1 MRTAFLFTGQGSQFT
16 GMGRELCATF
26 SLARETMAEA
36 DEALGE
42 ELTKL
47 CFEGPDKQ
55 LALTVN
61 TQPATLA
68 ISIAAFR
75 CLGQEPDMGAGH
87 SLGEYSA
94 LTAAGSFAF
103 ADAIRLVRERAKMM
117 QEALPVGAGGMVVLR
132 KVSLEEAQAVAES
145 VSAGVCDLANI
156 NAPGQFVLSGDA
168 AAMDAVMEKVGPRK
182 GMRLPVSVPFHSRLL
197 SEAACAYAE
206 TLDAVEMRDPRFP
219 IYCNVDAEPVS
230 TADAARDALKRQ
242 FANSVLWQ
250 PSVEKMLDREGMT
263 RFIEFGPKPTL
274 VRMVKQI
281 ANAKDMTEI
290 ETLAACSV
298 EEIQG
303 LLSGA

>member
-16 GMGRELCATF
+16 GMGRELCEQH
-26 SLARETMAEA
+26 SVARETLAEA

-42 ELTKL
+42 ELSKL
-47 CFEGPDKQ
+47 CFEGPDES

-68 ISIAAFR
+68 VSIAAFR
-75 CLGQEPDMGAGH
+75 CLGQEPVLAAGH

-103 ADAIRLVRERAKMM
+103 ADAIRLVRERAKKM
-117 QEALPVGAGGMVVLR
+117 QEAVPVGTGGMVVLR
-132 KVSLEEAQAVAES
+132 KMSLDEARQVAES
-145 VSAGVCDLANI
+145 VSEGVCDLANI

-182 GMRLPVSVPFHSRLL
+182 GMRLAVSVPFHSSLL
-197 SEAACAYAE
+197 QAASEAYAE
-206 TLDAVEMRDPRFP
+206 LLDEVEMADPRFP
-219 IYCNVDAEPVS
+219 VYCNVDARPVK
-230 TADAARDALKRQ
+230 TADEARDALKRQ

-250 PSVEKMLDREGMT
+250 TSIERMLDDEKIT
-263 RFIEFGPKPTL
+263 RFVEFGPKPTL

-281 ANAKDMTEI
+281 ANAMDKDGV
-290 ETLAACSV
+290 ETHGACTV
-298 EEIQG
+298 EEIAQ
-303 LLSGA
+303 LLQ